1 MFNDLLEITREFLKK
16 LISSRLFIL
25 GGFLF
30 FLFCVLGVRLFNLQ
44 IVNGEEYQET
54 YMARTERTV
63 SLTGTRG
70 NIYDR
75 SGNVLAY
82 NELSYNVVIHDNGDY
97 ETASERNRML
107 LLLVRILNRHG
118 ESVEGEFQVGFDSSG
133 EMVFT
138 SASETSRKRFLA
150 DLYGLRTIDEL
161 DDPEG
166 KYPSDITAKELFAS
180 RLSYYGL
187 DELTD
192 ENGEA
197 ISMTDEEALAV
208 INIRYTMG
216 LTAYRKYESTT
227 IASNVSKE
235 TMTDVLENSADLLGV
250 GIEESTI
257 RVYNDSQYFSA
268 IIGYIGK
275 IWEDE
280 LETLRQSNPDYELTD
295 LVGKTGIE
303 ASMETYLQGKKGY
316 QTMYVD
322 NMGRILEIVDR
333 QEPEAGKDLY
343 LTLDRELQIGVY
355 HILEQQL
362 AGIITSKL
370 VNRDL
375 EDSDYSKASN
385 IPIPVKDAYYQLIN
399 NNVLDMEAFSAPE
412 ASQVEKSIYAK
423 YSQARERIIEA
434 IHSELLNED
443 AAPLETL
450 PEDMFA
456 YMQYI
461 YSFLVSEGIIMTGQI
476 SQDADYY
483 QAWRDDTISLR
494 DYLYAGIA
502 DSWID
507 TTKLSIESRYSGA
520 DDVYGR
526 IVEYVMADLETDQSF
541 AKRIYRYLINDGT
554 ITGRELCLA
563 LYSQNILAYDE
574 GEVRMLEQNGEEY
587 AFQFIRQ
594 KISDIEI
601 TPAQLA
607 LDPCSAS
614 CVITDVNTGE
624 VLCLVT
630 YPSYDNN
637 KFSGTVDADYYNKLN
652 NDLSLP
658 LFNNATQAQKA
669 PGSTFKPIMA
679 VAALEEGVIGLT
691 DTVDCTGKY
700 TEITPN
706 IRCWIYPGRHDKL
719 NVEQAIQNS
728 CNVFFAEMAH
738 RLSMD
743 ENGNYSPERGVEM
756 IRKYASM
763 FGLDETTGIE
773 IAENSPQ
780 MTTEN
785 PESSAIG
792 QGTNAY
798 SNVQLARYISA
809 VANKGTVF
817 KLSLLDKM
825 TDSQGNLIEDF
836 TPAVRSQIDIQDSTW
851 NAVHTGMRRVIS
863 NGSASKIFHDLE
875 VPIAGKT
882 GTAEEVKNGHTI
894 NHAFFVSFA
903 PYDNPEIAVTVNI
916 PYGYSSSNAAT
927 AAKSI
932 YRFYYGYTDL
942 DYILNNS
949 ALSVSNV
956 EIGD

>member
-82 NELSYNVVIHDNGDY
+82 NELSYNVVIQDNGDY
-97 ETASERNRML
+97 EMANERNRML

-133 EMVFT
+133 KMVFT

-691 DTVDCTGKY
+691 DTVDCTGRY

-706 IRCWIYPGRHDKL
+706 IRCWIYPGRHDEL

-738 RLSMD
+738 RLSTD
-743 ENGNYSPERGVEM
+743 ENGNYSPERGIEM

-798 SNVQLARYISA
+798 SNVQLSRYISA

-863 NGSASKIFHDLE
+863 DGSASKIFNDLE

>member
-54 YMARTERTV
+54 YMARTERTI

-82 NELSYNVVIHDNGDY
+82 NELSYNVVIQDNGDY
-97 ETASERNRML
+97 EMANERNRML

-423 YSQARERIIEA
+423 YSQAREQITEA

-443 AAPLETL
+443 AAPLGAL

-691 DTVDCTGKY
+691 DTVDCTGRY

-706 IRCWIYPGRHDKL
+706 IRCWIYPGRHDEL

-738 RLSMD
+738 RLSTD
-743 ENGNYSPERGVEM
+743 ENGNYSPERGIEM

-798 SNVQLARYISA
+798 SNVQLSRYISA

-817 KLSLLDKM
+817 KLSLLDKL

-863 NGSASKIFHDLE
+863 DGSASKIFNDLE

-903 PYDNPEIAVTVNI
+903 PYDDPEIAVTVNI

>member
-82 NELSYNVVIHDNGDY
+82 NELSYNVVIQDNGDY
-97 ETASERNRML
+97 ETANERNRML

-138 SASETSRKRFLA
+138 SASETSKKRFLA

-187 DELTD
+187 DALTD

-443 AAPLETL
+443 AAPMETL

-691 DTVDCTGKY
+691 DTVDCTGRY

-706 IRCWIYPGRHDKL
+706 IRCWIYPGRHDEL

-738 RLSMD
+738 RLSTD
-743 ENGNYSPERGVEM
+743 ENGNYSPERGIEM

-798 SNVQLARYISA
+798 SNVQLSRYISA

-817 KLSLLDKM
+817 KLSLLDKL

-863 NGSASKIFHDLE
+863 DGSASKIFNDLE

-903 PYDNPEIAVTVNI
+903 PYDDPEIAVTVNI

>member
-54 YMARTERTV
+54 YMARTERTI

-82 NELSYNVVIHDNGDY
+82 NELSYNVVIQDNGDY
-97 ETASERNRML
+97 EMANERNRML

-166 KYPSDITAKELFAS
+166 KYPSDITARELFTS

-268 IIGYIGK
+268 ITGYIGK

-423 YSQARERIIEA
+423 YSQAREQITEA

-443 AAPLETL
+443 AAPLGAL

-520 DDVYGR
+520 DDVYSR

-541 AKRIYRYLINDGT
+541 AKRIYRYLINDGI

-706 IRCWIYPGRHDKL
+706 IRCWIYPGRHDEL

-927 AAKSI
+927 AAKNI

>member
-16 LISSRLFIL
+16 LISSRLFIQ

-54 YMARTERTV
+54 YMARTERTI

-82 NELSYNVVIHDNGDY
+82 NELSYNVVIQDNGDY
-97 ETASERNRML
+97 EMANERNRML

-691 DTVDCTGKY
+691 DTVDCTGRY

-706 IRCWIYPGRHDKL
+706 IRCWIYPGRHDEL

-738 RLSMD
+738 RLSTD
-743 ENGNYSPERGVEM
+743 ENGNYSPERGIEM

-798 SNVQLARYISA
+798 SNVQLSRYISA

-817 KLSLLDKM
+817 KLSLLDKL

-863 NGSASKIFHDLE
+863 DGSASKIFNDLE

-903 PYDNPEIAVTVNI
+903 PYDDPEIAVTVNI

>member
-82 NELSYNVVIHDNGDY
+82 NELSYNVVIQDNGDY
-97 ETASERNRML
+97 ETANERNRML

-423 YSQARERIIEA
+423 YSQAREQITEA

-443 AAPLETL
+443 AAPLGAL

-483 QAWRDDTISLR
+483 QAWRDDTISIR

-520 DDVYGR
+520 DDVYSR

-541 AKRIYRYLINDGT
+541 AKRIYRYLINDGI

-706 IRCWIYPGRHDKL
+706 IRCWIYPGRHDEL

-836 TPAVRSQIDIQDSTW
+836 TPAIRSQIDIQDSTW

-927 AAKSI
+927 AAKNI

>member
-82 NELSYNVVIHDNGDY
+82 NELSYNVVIQDNGDY
-97 ETASERNRML
+97 ETANERNRML

-166 KYPSDITAKELFAS
+166 KYPSDITARELFTS

-343 LTLDRELQIGVY
+343 LTLDSELQIGVY

-423 YSQARERIIEA
+423 YSQAREQITEA

-443 AAPLETL
+443 AAPLGAL

-520 DDVYGR
+520 DDVYSR

-541 AKRIYRYLINDGT
+541 AKRIYRYLINDGI

-927 AAKSI
+927 AAKNI

>member
-1 MFNDLLEITREFLKK
+1 MFNDLLEITREFFKK

-82 NELSYNVVIHDNGDY
+82 NELSYNVVIQDNGDY
-97 ETASERNRML
+97 ETANERNRML

-138 SASETSRKRFLA
+138 SASETSKKRFLA

-691 DTVDCTGKY
+691 DTVDCTGRY

-706 IRCWIYPGRHDKL
+706 IRCWIYPGRHDEL

-738 RLSMD
+738 RLSTD
-743 ENGNYSPERGVEM
+743 ENGNYSPERGIEM

-798 SNVQLARYISA
+798 SNVQLSRYISA

-817 KLSLLDKM
+817 KLSLLDKL

-863 NGSASKIFHDLE
+863 DGSASKIFNDLE

-903 PYDNPEIAVTVNI
+903 PYDDPEIAVTVNI

>member
-82 NELSYNVVIHDNGDY
+82 NELSYNVVIQDNGDY
-97 ETASERNRML
+97 ETANERNRML

-691 DTVDCTGKY
+691 DTVDCTGRY

-706 IRCWIYPGRHDKL
+706 IRCWIYPGRHDEL

-738 RLSMD
+738 RLSTD
-743 ENGNYSPERGVEM
+743 ENGNYSPERGIEM

-798 SNVQLARYISA
+798 SSVQLSRYISA

-825 TDSQGNLIEDF
+825 TDSQGNLIEGF

-863 NGSASKIFHDLE
+863 DGSASKIFNDLE

-903 PYDNPEIAVTVNI
+903 PYDDPEIAVTVNI

>member
-82 NELSYNVVIHDNGDY
+82 NELSYNVVIQDNGDY
-97 ETASERNRML
+97 EMANERNRML

-691 DTVDCTGKY
+691 DTVDCTGRY

-706 IRCWIYPGRHDKL
+706 IRCWIYPGRHDEL

-738 RLSMD
+738 RLSTD
-743 ENGNYSPERGVEM
+743 ENGNYSPERGIEM

-798 SNVQLARYISA
+798 SNVQLSRYISA

-863 NGSASKIFHDLE
+863 DGSASKIFNDLE

-903 PYDNPEIAVTVNI
+903 PYDDPEIAVTVNI

-927 AAKSI
+927 AAKNI

>member
-82 NELSYNVVIHDNGDY
+82 NELSYNVVIQDNGDY
-97 ETASERNRML
+97 ETANERNRML

-138 SASETSRKRFLA
+138 SASETSKKRFLA

-691 DTVDCTGKY
+691 DTVDCTGRY

-706 IRCWIYPGRHDKL
+706 IRCWIYPGRHDEL

-738 RLSMD
+738 RLSTD
-743 ENGNYSPERGVEM
+743 ENGNYSPERGIEM

-798 SNVQLARYISA
+798 SNVQLSRYISA

-863 NGSASKIFHDLE
+863 DGSASKIFNDLE

-903 PYDNPEIAVTVNI
+903 PYDDPEIAVTVNI

>member
-82 NELSYNVVIHDNGDY
+82 NELSYNVVIQDNGDY
-97 ETASERNRML
+97 ETANERNRML

-691 DTVDCTGKY
+691 DTVDCTGRY

-706 IRCWIYPGRHDKL
+706 IRCWIYPGRHDEL

-738 RLSMD
+738 RLSTD
-743 ENGNYSPERGVEM
+743 ENGNYSPERGIEM

-798 SNVQLARYISA
+798 SNVQLSRYISA

-851 NAVHTGMRRVIS
+851 NAVHIGMRRVIS
-863 NGSASKIFHDLE
+863 DGSASKIFNDLE

-903 PYDNPEIAVTVNI
+903 PYDDPEIAVTVNI

>member
-82 NELSYNVVIHDNGDY
+82 NELSYNVVIQDNGDY
-97 ETASERNRML
+97 ETANERNRML

-691 DTVDCTGKY
+691 DTVDCTGRY

-706 IRCWIYPGRHDKL
+706 IRCWIYPGRHDEL

-738 RLSMD
+738 RLSTD
-743 ENGNYSPERGVEM
+743 ENGNYSPERGIEM

-798 SNVQLARYISA
+798 SNVQLSRYISA

-817 KLSLLDKM
+817 KLSLLDKL

-863 NGSASKIFHDLE
+863 DGSASKIFNHLE

-903 PYDNPEIAVTVNI
+903 PYDDPEIAVTVNI

-927 AAKSI
+927 AAKNI

>member
-54 YMARTERTV
+54 YMARTERTI

-82 NELSYNVVIHDNGDY
+82 NELSYNVVIQDNGDY
-97 ETASERNRML
+97 EMANERNRML

-691 DTVDCTGKY
+691 DTVDCTGRY

-706 IRCWIYPGRHDKL
+706 IRCWIYPGRHDEL

-738 RLSMD
+738 RLSTD
-743 ENGNYSPERGVEM
+743 ENGNYSPERGIEM

-863 NGSASKIFHDLE
+863 DGSASKIFNDLE

-903 PYDNPEIAVTVNI
+903 PYDDPEIAVTVNI

>member
-1 MFNDLLEITREFLKK
+1 MFNDLLEITREFFKK

-82 NELSYNVVIHDNGDY
+82 NELSYNVVIQDNGDY
-97 ETASERNRML
+97 ETANERNRML

-691 DTVDCTGKY
+691 DTVDCTGRY

-706 IRCWIYPGRHDKL
+706 IRCWIYPGRHDEL

-738 RLSMD
+738 RLSTD
-743 ENGNYSPERGVEM
+743 ENGNYSPERGIEM

-798 SNVQLARYISA
+798 SNVQLSRYISA

-817 KLSLLDKM
+817 KLSLLDKL

-863 NGSASKIFHDLE
+863 DGSASKIFNDLE

-903 PYDNPEIAVTVNI
+903 PYDDPEIAVTVNI

>member
-82 NELSYNVVIHDNGDY
+82 NELSYNVVIQDNGDY
-97 ETASERNRML
+97 ETANERNRML

-138 SASETSRKRFLA
+138 SASETSKKRFLA

-187 DELTD
+187 DALTD

-443 AAPLETL
+443 AAPMETL

-691 DTVDCTGKY
+691 DTVDCTGRY

-706 IRCWIYPGRHDKL
+706 IRCWIYPGRHDEL

-738 RLSMD
+738 RLSTD
-743 ENGNYSPERGVEM
+743 ENGNYSPERGIEM

-798 SNVQLARYISA
+798 SNVQLSRYISA

-817 KLSLLDKM
+817 KLSLLDKL

-863 NGSASKIFHDLE
+863 DGSASKIFNDLE

-903 PYDNPEIAVTVNI
+903 PYDDPEIAVTVNI

-927 AAKSI
+927 AAKNI

>member
-82 NELSYNVVIHDNGDY
+82 NELSYNVVIQDNGDY
-97 ETASERNRML
+97 ETANERNRML

-443 AAPLETL
+443 AAPMETL

-691 DTVDCTGKY
+691 DTVDCTGRY

-706 IRCWIYPGRHDKL
+706 IRCWIYPGRHDEL

-738 RLSMD
+738 RLSTD
-743 ENGNYSPERGVEM
+743 ENGNYSPERGIEM

-798 SNVQLARYISA
+798 SNVQLSRYISA

-817 KLSLLDKM
+817 KLSLLDKL

-863 NGSASKIFHDLE
+863 DGSASKIFNDLE

-903 PYDNPEIAVTVNI
+903 PYDDPEIAVTVNI

>member
-75 SGNVLAY
+75 NGNVLAY
-82 NELSYNVVIHDNGDY
+82 NELSYNVVIQDNGDY
-97 ETASERNRML
+97 ETANERNRML

-520 DDVYGR
+520 DDVYSR

-541 AKRIYRYLINDGT
+541 AKRIYRYLINDGI

-863 NGSASKIFHDLE
+863 DGSASKIFNDLE

-903 PYDNPEIAVTVNI
+903 PYDDPEIAVTVNI

-927 AAKSI
+927 AAKNI
-932 YRFYYGYTDL
+932 YRFYYGYMDL

>member
-82 NELSYNVVIHDNGDY
+82 NELSYNVVIQDNGDY
-97 ETASERNRML
+97 ETANERNRML

-208 INIRYTMG
+208 INIRSTMG

-691 DTVDCTGKY
+691 DTVDCTGRY

-706 IRCWIYPGRHDKL
+706 IRCWIYPGRHDEL

-738 RLSMD
+738 RLSTD
-743 ENGNYSPERGVEM
+743 ENGNYSPERGIEM

-798 SNVQLARYISA
+798 SNVQLSRYISA

-817 KLSLLDKM
+817 KLSLLDKL

-863 NGSASKIFHDLE
+863 DGSASKIFNDLE

-903 PYDNPEIAVTVNI
+903 PYDDPEIAVTVNI

>member
-82 NELSYNVVIHDNGDY
+82 NELSYNVVIQDNGDY
-97 ETASERNRML
+97 ETANERNRML

-691 DTVDCTGKY
+691 DTVDCTGRY

-706 IRCWIYPGRHDKL
+706 IRCWIYPGRHDEL

-738 RLSMD
+738 RLSTD
-743 ENGNYSPERGVEM
+743 ENGNYSPERGIEM

-792 QGTNAY
+792 QSTNAY
-798 SNVQLARYISA
+798 SNVQLSRYISA

-817 KLSLLDKM
+817 KLSLLDKL

-863 NGSASKIFHDLE
+863 DGSASKIFNDLE

-903 PYDNPEIAVTVNI
+903 PYDDPEIAVTVNI

>member
-82 NELSYNVVIHDNGDY
+82 NELSYNVVIQDNGDY
-97 ETASERNRML
+97 ETANERNRML

-187 DELTD
+187 DALTD

-443 AAPLETL
+443 AAPMETL

-691 DTVDCTGKY
+691 DTVDCTGRY

-706 IRCWIYPGRHDKL
+706 IRCWIYPGRHDEL

-738 RLSMD
+738 RLSTD
-743 ENGNYSPERGVEM
+743 ENGNYSPERGIEM

-798 SNVQLARYISA
+798 SNVQLSRYISA

-817 KLSLLDKM
+817 KLSLLDKL

-863 NGSASKIFHDLE
+863 DGSASKIFNDLE

-903 PYDNPEIAVTVNI
+903 PYDDPEIAVTVNI

>member
-82 NELSYNVVIHDNGDY
+82 NELSYNVVIQDNGDY
-97 ETASERNRML
+97 EMANERNRML

-133 EMVFT
+133 KMVFT

-375 EDSDYSKASN
+375 EHSDYSKASN

-691 DTVDCTGKY
+691 DTVDCTGRY

-706 IRCWIYPGRHDKL
+706 IRCWIYPGRHDEL

-738 RLSMD
+738 RLSTD
-743 ENGNYSPERGVEM
+743 ENGNYSPERGIEM

-798 SNVQLARYISA
+798 SNVQLSRYISA

-825 TDSQGNLIEDF
+825 TDSQGNLIEGF

-863 NGSASKIFHDLE
+863 NGSASKIFNDLE

-903 PYDNPEIAVTVNI
+903 PYDDPEIAVTVNI

>member
-82 NELSYNVVIHDNGDY
+82 NELSYNVVIQDNGDY
-97 ETASERNRML
+97 ETANERNRML

-192 ENGEA
+192 ELGEA

-691 DTVDCTGKY
+691 DTVDCTGRY

-706 IRCWIYPGRHDKL
+706 IRCWIYPGRHDEL

-738 RLSMD
+738 RLSTD
-743 ENGNYSPERGVEM
+743 ENGNYSPERGIEM

-798 SNVQLARYISA
+798 SNVQLSRYISA

-817 KLSLLDKM
+817 KLSLLDKL

-863 NGSASKIFHDLE
+863 DGSASKIFNDLE

-903 PYDNPEIAVTVNI
+903 PYDDPEIAVTVNI

>member
-30 FLFCVLGVRLFNLQ
+30 FLCCVLGVRLFNLQ
-44 IVNGEEYQET
+44 TVNGEEYQET
-54 YMARTERTV
+54 YMVRTERTV

-82 NELSYNVVIHDNGDY
+82 NELSYNVVIQDNGDY
-97 ETASERNRML
+97 EMANERNRML

-138 SASETSRKRFLA
+138 SASETSKKRFLA

-691 DTVDCTGKY
+691 DTVDCTGRY

-706 IRCWIYPGRHDKL
+706 IRCWIYPGRHDEL

-738 RLSMD
+738 RLSTD
-743 ENGNYSPERGVEM
+743 ENGNYSPERGIEM

-927 AAKSI
+927 AAKNI

>member
-82 NELSYNVVIHDNGDY
+82 NELSYNVVIQDNGDY

-691 DTVDCTGKY
+691 DTVDCTGRY

-706 IRCWIYPGRHDKL
+706 IRCWIYPGRHDEL

-738 RLSMD
+738 RLSTD
-743 ENGNYSPERGVEM
+743 ENGNYSPERGIEM

-798 SNVQLARYISA
+798 SNVQLSRYISA

-817 KLSLLDKM
+817 KLSLLDKL

-863 NGSASKIFHDLE
+863 DGSASKIFNDLE

-903 PYDNPEIAVTVNI
+903 PYDDPEIAVTVNI

>member
-82 NELSYNVVIHDNGDY
+82 NELSYNVVIQDNGDY
-97 ETASERNRML
+97 ETANERNRML

-216 LTAYRKYESTT
+216 LTASRKYESTT

-637 KFSGTVDADYYNKLN
+637 KFSGPVDADYYNKLN

-691 DTVDCTGKY
+691 DTVDCTGRY

-706 IRCWIYPGRHDKL
+706 IRCWIYPGRHDEL

-743 ENGNYSPERGVEM
+743 ENGNYSPERGIEM

-798 SNVQLARYISA
+798 SNVQLSRYISA

-817 KLSLLDKM
+817 KLSLLDKL

-863 NGSASKIFHDLE
+863 DGSASKIFNDLE

-903 PYDNPEIAVTVNI
+903 PYDDPEIAVTVNI

>member
-82 NELSYNVVIHDNGDY
+82 NELSYNVVIQDNGDY
-97 ETASERNRML
+97 ETSNERNRML

-691 DTVDCTGKY
+691 DTVDCTGRY

-706 IRCWIYPGRHDKL
+706 IRCWIYPGRHDEL

-738 RLSMD
+738 RLSTD
-743 ENGNYSPERGVEM
+743 ENGNYSPERGIEM

-798 SNVQLARYISA
+798 SNVQLSRYISA

-863 NGSASKIFHDLE
+863 DGSASKIFNDLE

-903 PYDNPEIAVTVNI
+903 PYDDPEIAVTVNI

>member
-82 NELSYNVVIHDNGDY
+82 NELSYNVVIQDNGDY
-97 ETASERNRML
+97 ETANERNRML

-691 DTVDCTGKY
+691 DTVDCTGRY

-706 IRCWIYPGRHDKL
+706 IRCWIYPGRHDEL

-738 RLSMD
+738 RLSTD
-743 ENGNYSPERGVEM
+743 ENGNYSPERGIEM

-798 SNVQLARYISA
+798 SNVQLSRYISA
-809 VANKGTVF
+809 VANKGSVF

-863 NGSASKIFHDLE
+863 DGSASKIFNDLE

-903 PYDNPEIAVTVNI
+903 PYDDPEIAVTVNI

>member
-82 NELSYNVVIHDNGDY
+82 NELSYNVVIQDNGDY
-97 ETASERNRML
+97 EMANERNRML

-118 ESVEGEFQVGFDSSG
+118 ESVEGEFQVGFDPSG

-691 DTVDCTGKY
+691 DTVDCTGRY

-706 IRCWIYPGRHDKL
+706 IRCWIYPGRHDEL

-738 RLSMD
+738 RLSTD
-743 ENGNYSPERGVEM
+743 ENGNYSPERGIEM

-798 SNVQLARYISA
+798 SNVQLSRYISA

-817 KLSLLDKM
+817 KLSLLDKL

-863 NGSASKIFHDLE
+863 DGSASKIFNDLE

-903 PYDNPEIAVTVNI
+903 PYDDPEIAVTVNI

>member
-82 NELSYNVVIHDNGDY
+82 NELSYNVVIQDNGDY
-97 ETASERNRML
+97 ETANERNRML

-187 DELTD
+187 DALTD

-691 DTVDCTGKY
+691 DTVDCTGRY

-706 IRCWIYPGRHDKL
+706 IRCWIYPGRHDEL

-738 RLSMD
+738 RLSTD
-743 ENGNYSPERGVEM
+743 ENGNYSPERGIEM

-798 SNVQLARYISA
+798 SNVQLSRYISA

-817 KLSLLDKM
+817 KLSLLDKL

-863 NGSASKIFHDLE
+863 DGSASKIFNDLE

-903 PYDNPEIAVTVNI
+903 PYDDPEIAVTVNI

>member
-54 YMARTERTV
+54 YMARTERTI

-82 NELSYNVVIHDNGDY
+82 NELSYNVVIQDNGDY
-97 ETASERNRML
+97 EMANERNRML

-863 NGSASKIFHDLE
+863 NGSASKIFNDLE

-903 PYDNPEIAVTVNI
+903 PYDDPEIAVTVNI

>member
-75 SGNVLAY
+75 NGNVLAY
-82 NELSYNVVIHDNGDY
+82 NELSYNVVIQDNGDY
-97 ETASERNRML
+97 ETANERNRML

-138 SASETSRKRFLA
+138 SSSETSRKRFLA

-166 KYPSDITAKELFAS
+166 KYPSDITARELFTS

-443 AAPLETL
+443 AAPMETL

-691 DTVDCTGKY
+691 DTVDCTGRY

-706 IRCWIYPGRHDKL
+706 IHCWIYPGRHDEL

-738 RLSMD
+738 RLSTD
-743 ENGNYSPERGVEM
+743 ENGNYSPERGIEM

-798 SNVQLARYISA
+798 SNVQLSRYISA

-817 KLSLLDKM
+817 KLSLLDKL

-863 NGSASKIFHDLE
+863 DGSASKIFNDLE

-903 PYDNPEIAVTVNI
+903 PYDDPEIAVTVNI

>member
-82 NELSYNVVIHDNGDY
+82 NELSYNVVIQDNGDY
-97 ETASERNRML
+97 ETANERNRML

-691 DTVDCTGKY
+691 DTVDCTGRY

-706 IRCWIYPGRHDKL
+706 IRCWIYPGRHDEL

-738 RLSMD
+738 RLSTD
-743 ENGNYSPERGVEM
+743 ENGNYSPERGIEM

-798 SNVQLARYISA
+798 SNVQLSRYISA

-817 KLSLLDKM
+817 KLSLLDKL

-863 NGSASKIFHDLE
+863 DGSASKIFNHLE

-903 PYDNPEIAVTVNI
+903 PYDDPEIAVTVNI

>member
-82 NELSYNVVIHDNGDY
+82 NELSYNVVIQDNGDY
-97 ETASERNRML
+97 ETANERNRML

-691 DTVDCTGKY
+691 DTVDCTGRY

-706 IRCWIYPGRHDKL
+706 IRCWIYPGRHDEL

-738 RLSMD
+738 RLSTD
-743 ENGNYSPERGVEM
+743 ENGNYSPERGIEM

-798 SNVQLARYISA
+798 SNVQLSRYISA

-863 NGSASKIFHDLE
+863 DGSASKIFNDLE

-903 PYDNPEIAVTVNI
+903 PYDDPEIAVTVNI